1 MKRRTL
7 LGWICQAIAISCTAI
22 VAFPAVQFVIA
33 PLKKKKGKA
42 ATLQRVAQLPQLKT
56 GEPQEF
62 AIVGSRRDA
71 WTVYAN
77 GQIGRVWL
85 ILRSEKG
92 TPAKDAQVD
101 AYSSV
106 CPHLRCFV
114 QMGADKEKFFCP
126 CHKAVFQFD
135 GEAVSSKTLGYTNPT
150 PRGMDALE
158 CQVVQ
163 DEKTKE
169 WWVEVK
175 YEKFKTGLEK
185 KVVET

>member
-42 ATLQRVAQLPQLKT
+42 ATLQRVAQLLQLKT
-56 GEPQEF
+56 EEPQEF
-62 AIVGSRRDA
+62 AIVGNRRDA
-71 WTVYAN
+71 WTVYTN
-77 GQIGRVWL
+77 EPIGRVWL

-92 TPAKDAQVD
+92 TPAKDIQVD
-101 AYSSV
+101 AYSSI
-106 CPHLRCFV
+106 CPHLRCLI
-114 QMGADKEKFFCP
+114 QMGASKKEFSCP
-126 CHKAVFQFD
+126 CHKAVFEFD
-135 GEAVSSKTLGYTNPT
+135 GEAASSKKLGYSNPT
-150 PRGMDALE
+150 PRGMDSLE

-163 DEKTKE
+163 DKKTKE

-175 YEKFKTGLEK
+175 YEKFKTGLAK
-185 KVVET
+185 KVLET